1 MAVVL
6 NNTPASASGR
16 GTEAYEQLERQNLAM
31 KRLVAAVQE
40 LSLARNLDSVMA
52 VVRRA
57 ARELTGADGA
67 TFVLR
72 DGDKCFYADEDA
84 IEPLW
89 KGQRFPMSACISG
102 WAMLNRQSAV
112 IEDIYADPRIP
123 ADAYRPTFVKSL
135 VMVPIRTQS
144 PMGAI
149 GNYWARPHLATA
161 DEIELLNALANTTAV
176 AMEDIQLYS
185 ELEQRVQQRTAQLR
199 EANHELEAFSY
210 SVSHDLRG
218 ALQPITSLAGLLAIE
233 GEAVLGPRA
242 KDYLDR
248 IQAETQRMAGLIND
262 LLRLAQFGQA
272 ELKSEKLSL
281 SEMAREVVARLKFSA
296 PGRQVD
302 SVIEDRLEAQGD
314 AGLLR
319 VVMENLLSN
328 AWKYTARKERA
339 RIAFG
344 VVAAKDGSKAY
355 FVQDNGAGF
364 DMGAADKLFTP
375 FQRLHHQEDFAGHG
389 VGLATARRII
399 NRHGGRIWCEAEP
412 EKGATFYFTLASPAC
427 SSAQDQ

>member
-6 NNTPASASGR
+6 SSSSASAG
-16 GTEAYEQLERQNLAM
+16 GQDTGIEHLERQNQAM

-40 LSLARNLDSVMA
+40 LSLARNLDAVMA

-135 VMVPIRTQS
+135 VMVPIRTQG

-149 GNYWARPHLATA
+149 GNYWASKHMATI

-176 AMEDIQLYS
+176 AMENIQLYG
-185 ELEQRVQQRTAQLR
+185 ELEQRVQQRTAQLE

-218 ALQPITSLAGLLAIE
+218 ALQPIGGLAALLAIE
-233 GEAVLGPRA
+233 CDAILDA
-242 KDYLDR
+242 KAKEHLDR
-248 IQAETQRMAGLIND
+248 IQAETRRMAGLIND
-262 LLRLAQFGQA
+262 LLRLAQFGQV
-272 ELKSEKLSL
+272 ELKSERVNL
-281 SEMAREVVARLKFSA
+281 SEIGREVAARLRFGGPA
-296 PGRQVD
+296 RQVD
-302 SVIEDRLEAQGD
+302 FLIEDNLVTGGD
-314 AGLLR
+314 PGLLQ
-319 VVMENLLSN
+319 VVLENLISN
-328 AWKYTARKERA
+328 AWKYTSRKERA

-344 VVAAKDGSKAY
+344 MIAERDGSKAY
-355 FVQDNGAGF
+355 FVRDNGAGF
-364 DMGAADKLFTP
+364 DMAAADKLFVP
-375 FQRLHHQEDFAGHG
+375 FQRLHHSADFAGHG
-389 VGLATARRII
+389 VGLATVRRII
-399 NRHGGRIWCEAEP
+399 NRHGGRIWCEAMP
-412 EKGATFYFTLASPAC
+412 EQGATFYFTLPSC
-427 SSAQDQ
+427 SVQRQ

>member
-6 NNTPASASGR
+6 NSTPASASGR
-16 GTEAYEQLERQNLAM
+16 GTEAYEQLQRQNLAM

-135 VMVPIRTQS
+135 VMVPIRTQA
-144 PMGAI
+144 PIGAI
-149 GNYWARPHLATA
+149 GNYWARPHLASA

-185 ELEQRVQQRTAQLR
+185 DLEERVQQRTAQLR

-218 ALQPITSLAGLLAIE
+218 ALQPISSLAGLLAIE

-262 LLRLAQFGQA
+262 LLRLAQFGQV
-272 ELKSEKLSL
+272 ELKSETVNLSKV
-281 SEMAREVVARLKFSA
+281 ARDVAARLKFGD
-296 PGRQVD
+296 PTRQID
-302 SVIEDRLEAQGD
+302 FLIENNLETEGD
-314 AGLLR
+314 AGLLQ
-319 VVMENLLSN
+319 VVMENLISN

-344 VVAAKDGSKAY
+344 VTTGEEGSKAY
-355 FVQDNGAGF
+355 FVRDNGAGF

-375 FQRLHHQEDFAGHG
+375 FQRLHHPEDFAGHG

-399 NRHGGRIWCEAEP
+399 NRHGGRIWCEAMP
-412 EKGATFYFTLASPAC
+412 EKGATFYFTLASSCKSP
-427 SSAQDQ
+427 SED